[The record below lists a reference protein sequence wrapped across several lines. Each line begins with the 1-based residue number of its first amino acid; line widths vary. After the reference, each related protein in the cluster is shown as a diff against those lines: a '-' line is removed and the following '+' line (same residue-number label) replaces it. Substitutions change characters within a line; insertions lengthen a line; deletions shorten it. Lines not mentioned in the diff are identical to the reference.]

1 MEEPVVYQKLH
12 ETNPSGRGD
21 ILTEFCL
28 SHAGQQLQPHENWAG
43 HWAHTLP
50 PPAGLPGHLVN
61 TSVANEQK
69 PGYPRTGPAG
79 NHWNGILP
87 PHPRTREWD
96 RKKEKLGETTKPS
109 YTENSQ
115 QEGATEYSK
124 IQKKEEKCRYVP
136 SLRYTKQTKGHI
148 GNTGF
153 DHRPTGWEANGALW
167 DKKALQG
174 RKRARVGT

>member
-1 MEEPVVYQKLH
+1 MTFYLFMSEISYISDWFADQFL
-12 ETNPSGRGD
+12 
-21 ILTEFCL
+21 
-28 SHAGQQLQPHENWAG
+28 AGVEVMAIIAG
-43 HWAHTLP
+43 WP
-50 PPAGLPGHLVN
+50 
-61 TSVANEQK
+61 E
-69 PGYPRTGPAG
+69 
-79 NHWNGILP
+79 
-87 PHPRTREWD
+87 
-96 RKKEKLGETTKPS
+96 S